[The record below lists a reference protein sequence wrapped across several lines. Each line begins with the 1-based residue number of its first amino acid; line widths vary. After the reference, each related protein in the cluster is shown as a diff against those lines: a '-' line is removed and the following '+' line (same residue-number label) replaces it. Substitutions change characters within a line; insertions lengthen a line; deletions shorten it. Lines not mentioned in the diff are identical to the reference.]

1 VTSKSAHEQANA
13 ASGER
18 ALPPACPERCEIPPT
33 ADGNALAENEQRY
46 RSLVDSVVDHAIFL
60 LDRDG
65 KVASWNPG
73 AEAIKGYRADEIL
86 GRPMAT
92 FYTPEDLAVGVPQR
106 ALLVARTEGRFTA
119 EGWRVRADGTRF
131 WASVVLT
138 SLWDARGGLSGYS
151 KVTRDLSHQRAIEE
165 ALRQS
170 EQRYRQV
177 LEDQTE
183 VVCRFRA
190 DGTFTFVNEVYCRTF
205 GRTAEQLLGHRW
217 HPVVAPEDLP
227 QVEAMLA
234 TMSAHNPV
242 VRIENR
248 VLDGQGRVRWME
260 FVNRGFHD
268 PDGTLR
274 EVQAVGRD
282 VTERREAEQAAREL
296 ERSLREQERQRDHE
310 RQLLQSQKL
319 ESLGVLAGGVAHD
332 FNNLLTAILGHASL
346 ARMNLPAE
354 HPVAGELALIEAASL
369 RAAELCQQMLAY
381 AGRGRFLIAPTD
393 VNALAREMTK
403 LLGAAI
409 PKHVAL
415 RFDLAPGLPPV
426 DADATQ
432 LRQVVMNLITNAA
445 EAIGRRGGTVA
456 VATRGETDDDG
467 AAHVVFEVSDDG
479 CGMDD
484 ALRARIFEPFFTTK
498 FQGRGLGLAAVQGI
512 VRAHRGTIDVTSQ
525 PGAGSTFRVRL
536 PATGVAIAPT
546 ASAGEAPV
554 AAPGSKASGR
564 GRRVLVVDDE
574 AEVRTLLRRTLE
586 QCGYHVVVANDGEE
600 ALAAFER
607 EGGEFAVVVLDLTMP
622 RLSGPETFRRL
633 RERNATVPVLLTSGY
648 AQEEALREFGQG
660 ELAGF
665 LRKPFRPQQLLTA
678 MFATVGP

>member
-1 VTSKSAHEQANA
+1 MTSEHAHEQANA
-13 ASGER
+13 ADGQR
-18 ALPPACPERCEIPPT
+18 GLPPARPDGRKIAPPP
-33 ADGNALAENEQRY
+33 DGSALAESDQRY

-65 KVASWNPG
+65 RVASWNPG
-73 AEAIKGYRADEIL
+73 AERIKGYRADEIL
-86 GRPMAT
+86 GRHMAT
-92 FYTPEDLAVGVPQR
+92 FYTPEDLAAGVPQR

-165 ALRQS
+165 ALRLS

-190 DGTFTFVNEVYCRTF
+190 DGTFTFVNDVYCRTF
-205 GRTAEQLLGHRW
+205 GRTAEQLLGHRG

-234 TMSAHNPV
+234 TMSAQNPV

-268 PDGTLR
+268 ADGTLR

-310 RQLLQSQKL
+310 RQLLESQKL

-346 ARMNLPAE
+346 GRMNLPAD

-381 AGRGRFLIAPTD
+381 AGRGRFVIAPTD
-393 VNALAREMTK
+393 LNALAREMAK
-403 LLGAAI
+403 LLAAAI
-409 PKHVAL
+409 GKHVAL
-415 RFDLAPGLPPV
+415 RFELAPALPPV
-426 DADATQ
+426 EADATQ

-445 EAIGRRGGTVA
+445 EAIDRRGGTV
-456 VATRGETDDDG
+456 VVGTRHETGDDG
-467 AAHVVFEVSDDG
+467 TAHVVLEVQDDG

-484 ALRARIFEPFFTTK
+484 AVRARIFEPFFTTK
-498 FQGRGLGLAAVQGI
+498 FQCRGLGLAAVQGI
-512 VRAHRGTIDVTSQ
+512 VRAHRGTIEVTSQ
-525 PGAGSTFRVRL
+525 PRAGSTFRVRL
-536 PATGVAIAPT
+536 PAIGAAMPPT
-546 ASAGEAPV
+546 APAGEAPS
-554 AAPGSKASGR
+554 AAPGSRADGR
-564 GRRVLVVDDE
+564 GRSVLVVDDE

-586 QCGYHVVVANDGEE
+586 QAGYHVVVANDGEE
-600 ALAAFER
+600 ALAALER
-607 EGGEFAVVVLDLTMP
+607 EGGRFALAVLDLTMP

-633 RERNATVPVLLTSGY
+633 RERNTTLPVLLTSGF
-648 AQEEALREFGQG
+648 APEEALREFGQG

-678 MFATVGP
+678 LFAIVGP

>member
-1 VTSKSAHEQANA
+1 MTS
-13 ASGER
+13 ER
-18 ALPPACPERCEIPPT
+18 ASDKAIDAGDAQQHVRT
-33 ADGNALAENEQRY
+33 GSSDGNALAASEQRY

-60 LDRDG
+60 LDGDG

-73 AEAIKGYRADEIL
+73 AERIKGYRADEIL
-86 GRPMAT
+86 GRHVAT
-92 FYTPEDLAVGVPQR
+92 FYTPEDVAAGVPQR
-106 ALLVARTEGRFTA
+106 ALQVARTEGRFTA

-131 WASVVLT
+131 WASVVLA
-138 SLWDARGGLSGYS
+138 SLWDERGGLRGYS

-177 LEDQTE
+177 IEDQTE

-190 DGTFTFVNEVYCRTF
+190 DGTFTFVNDVYCRTF

-217 HPVVAPEDLP
+217 HPVVVPEDLP
-227 QVEAMLA
+227 QVESALA
-234 TMSAHNPV
+234 SMSAHNPV

-248 VLDGQGRVRWME
+248 VFDGQGRVRWME
-260 FVNRGFHD
+260 FVNRGFHAA
-268 PDGTLR
+268 DGTLR

-296 ERSLREQERQRDHE
+296 ELSLREQERQRLYE
-310 RQLLQSQKL
+310 RQLLESQNL

-332 FNNLLTAILGHASL
+332 FNNLLTAILGNASM

-381 AGRGRFLIAPTD
+381 AGRGRFVVAPTD
-393 VNALAREMTK
+393 VNELAQEMTK
-403 LLGAAI
+403 LLAAAI
-409 PKHVAL
+409 QKHVAL
-415 RFDLAPGLPPV
+415 RFELAPELPPV

-445 EAIGRRGGTVA
+445 EAIDRRGGTVV
-456 VATRGETDDDG
+456 VATRRETGDDG
-467 AAHVVFEVSDDG
+467 AIHVVLEVTDDG
-479 CGMDD
+479 CGMED
-484 ALRARIFEPFFTTK
+484 AVRARIFEPFFTTK
-498 FQGRGLGLAAVQGI
+498 FQGRGLGLASVQGI
-512 VRAHRGTIDVTSQ
+512 VRAHRGSIEVVSR

-536 PATGVAIAPT
+536 PAGHCAIVPA
-546 ASAGEAPV
+546 AAVGEAP
-554 AAPGSKASGR
+554 KCASGATAGGR
-564 GRRVLVVDDE
+564 GRSVLVVDDE

-586 QCGYHVVVANDGEE
+586 QAGYHVVVASDGEE
-600 ALAAFER
+600 AVAAFAAA
-607 EGGEFAVVVLDLTMP
+607 GGAFALVVLDLTMP

-633 RERNATVPVLLTSGY
+633 RERCAAVPVLLTSGF
-648 AQEEALREFGQG
+648 APEEALRDFGQG
-660 ELAGF
+660 DLAGF
-665 LRKPFRPQQLLTA
+665 LRKPFRPQQLLA
-678 MFATVGP
+678 ALFAAVGP

>member
-1 VTSKSAHEQANA
+1 VTSDRAHEQANA
-13 ASGER
+13 ASEER
-18 ALPPACPERCEIPPT
+18 VLPPARPDHHESQPT
-33 ADGNALAENEQRY
+33 ADGNALAESEQRY

-60 LDRDG
+60 LDCDG

-73 AEAIKGYRADEIL
+73 AEAIKGYGADEIL
-86 GRPMAT
+86 GRHMAT
-92 FYTPEDLAVGVPQR
+92 FYTAEDVAADVPQR
-106 ALLVARTEGRFTA
+106 ALLMARTEGRFTA

-138 SLWDARGGLSGYS
+138 SLWDARGGLRGYS

-190 DGTFTFVNEVYCRTF
+190 DGTFTFVNDVYCRTF

-217 HPVVAPEDLP
+217 HPVVVPEDLP
-227 QVEAMLA
+227 QVEAKLA
-234 TMSAHNPV
+234 TMSAQNPV

-268 PDGTLR
+268 VDGTLR

-282 VTERREAEQAAREL
+282 VTDRREAEQAAREL
-296 ERSLREQERQRDHE
+296 ERSLREQERQLDHE
-310 RQLLQSQKL
+310 RQLLESQKL

-346 ARMNLPAE
+346 ARMTLPAE
-354 HPVAGELALIEAASL
+354 HPVAGELALIETASL

-381 AGRGRFLIAPTD
+381 AGRGRFVIAPTD
-393 VNALAREMTK
+393 VNVLAREMTK
-403 LLGAAI
+403 LLAAAI
-409 PKHVAL
+409 GKHVAL
-415 RFDLAPGLPPV
+415 HFELSPGLPPV
-426 DADATQ
+426 EADATQ

-445 EAIGRRGGTVA
+445 EAIGRRDGTVV
-456 VATRGETDDDG
+456 VATRRETDGDG
-467 AAHVVFEVSDDG
+467 SPIVVLEVRDDG

-484 ALRARIFEPFFTTK
+484 AVRASIFEPFFTTK

-512 VRAHRGTIDVTSQ
+512 VRAHRGSIEVTSQ
-525 PGAGSTFRVRL
+525 PGAGTTFCVRL
-536 PATGVAIAPT
+536 PAGCSTADAVANAGDAPT
-546 ASAGEAPV
+546 CTATSLP
-554 AAPGSKASGR
+554 SGR
-564 GRRVLVVDDE
+564 GRSVLVVDDE

-586 QCGYHVVVANDGEE
+586 HAGYHVIVANDGQE

-607 EGGEFAVVVLDLTMP
+607 AAGEFAVVVLDLTMP

-633 RERNATVPVLLTSGY
+633 RERHATVPVLLTSGY
-648 AQEEALREFGQG
+648 APEEALREFGPG

-665 LRKPFRPQQLLTA
+665 LRKPFRPQQLLAA
-678 MFATVGP
+678 MFAAVGP